1 MKCTH
6 IKSQGDICKAFA
18 MKWSSFCYLHNP
30 EISKEEKRI
39 AQSKWWKSWFKK
51 ASNIKTPPLVIKDVG
66 DISELLIDTV
76 HQVRSWDMEVK
87 TANCIGF
94 LCNHLMKAYE
104 LSTLEAKL
112 DHIKQSL
119 SS

>member
-1 MKCTH
+1 
-6 IKSQGDICKAFA
+6 
-18 MKWSSFCYLHNP
+18 
-30 EISKEEKRI
+30 
-39 AQSKWWKSWFKK
+39 
-51 ASNIKTPPLVIKDVG
+51 
-66 DISELLIDTV
+66 
-76 HQVRSWDMEVK
+76 MEVK